1 MVCVTVSRAHNLNEV
16 WRVLYSTI
24 RAMKCLMKGLHLTRT
39 KWTATENETKAGK
52 QQSWGRLPCIEML
65 VPLQKRQYEK
75 KWKKTYLCERRFL
88 MPEMVVGKIKK
99 SKVNWS
105 PIIWIRNVS
114 INLMSVKAIVSI
126 KHQRGQ
132 YNEHSVYT
140 GSDNVSVKLTQ
151 WLTF

>member
-1 MVCVTVSRAHNLNEV
+1 
-16 WRVLYSTI
+16 
-24 RAMKCLMKGLHLTRT
+24 MKK
-39 KWTATENETKAGK
+39 TE
-52 QQSWGRLPCIEML
+52 
-65 VPLQKRQYEK
+65 
-75 KWKKTYLCERRFL
+75 KKTYLCDRRFL